1 MAVIKNIP
9 SQRLINGKVIN
20 TSEVSVVSEPFY
32 ETHGEAC
39 IVIRGIQQAKIRLD
53 SISTDH
59 TVIKAMTKV
68 LIIPDIGKIDEEY
81 DEILIDKGACVEF
94 RFCAGVWYIISSDG
108 LKQS

>member
-9 SQRLINGKVIN
+9 SQRIVNGKIIN

-39 IVIRGIQQAKIRLD
+39 IVIRGIVQSKVRLD

-81 DEILIDKGACVEF
+81 DELFIDKGACVEF

-108 LKQS
+108 LKMS

>member
-1 MAVIKNIP
+1 MSVIKNTP
-9 SQRLINGKVIN
+9 AQRVINGKVIH
-20 TSEVSVVSEPFY
+20 TSEVAVVSEPFY

-39 IVIRGIQQAKIRLD
+39 IVIRGVDQAKVRLD
-53 SISTDH
+53 RMSTDH

-68 LIIPDIGKIDEEY
+68 TIVPDEGLIDEEY
-81 DEILIDKGACVEF
+81 DEMLIDRGACVEL

>member
-1 MAVIKNIP
+1 MSVIKNTP
-9 SQRLINGKVIN
+9 SQRVINGKIIT
-20 TSEVSVVSEPFY
+20 TSEVAVVSEPFY

-39 IVIRGIQQAKIRLD
+39 IVIRGIEQSKVRLD

-68 LIIPDIGKIDEEY
+68 LIVPDIGRIDEDY
-81 DEILIDKGACVEF
+81 DEILIDRGACVEVI
-94 RFCAGVWYIISSDG
+94 FCAGVWYIISSDG

>member
-1 MAVIKNIP
+1 MAVIKNTP
-9 SQRLINGKVIN
+9 AQRVINGRVIN
-20 TSEVSVVSEPFY
+20 TSEVAVVSEPFY

-39 IVIRGIQQAKIRLD
+39 IVIRGVDQSKVRLD
-53 SISTDH
+53 SFSTDH

-68 LIIPDIGKIDEEY
+68 IIVPDKGLIDDEY
-81 DEILIDKGACVEF
+81 DEMLIDRGACVEF

>member
-1 MAVIKNIP
+1 MSVIKNTP
-9 SQRLINGKVIN
+9 SQRVINGKMIT
-20 TSEVSVVSEPFY
+20 TSETAVVSEPFY

-39 IVIRGIQQAKIRLD
+39 IVI
-53 SISTDH
+53 H

-68 LIIPDIGKIDEEY
+68 LIVPDIGRIDEDY
-81 DEILIDKGACVEF
+81 DELLIERGACVEF

>member
-9 SQRLINGKVIN
+9 SQRIVNGKVIN

-39 IVIRGIQQAKIRLD
+39 IVIRGITQSKVRLD

-81 DEILIDKGACVEF
+81 DELFIDKGACVEF

-108 LKQS
+108 LKMS

>member
-1 MAVIKNIP
+1 MSVIKSIP
-9 SQRLINGKVIN
+9 SQRIFNNKVIN
-20 TSEVSVVSEPFY
+20 TSEVAVVSEPFY

-39 IVIRGIQQAKIRLD
+39 VVIRGIESAKVRLD

-59 TVIKAMTKV
+59 TTIKAMTKV

-94 RFCAGVWYIISSDG
+94 RFCAGTWYIISSDG

>member
-39 IVIRGIQQAKIRLD
+39 IVLRGIQQAKIRLD

-108 LKQS
+108 LKMS

>member
-9 SQRLINGKVIN
+9 SQRIVNGKVIN

-39 IVIRGIQQAKIRLD
+39 IVIRGIAQSKERLD

-81 DEILIDKGACVEF
+81 DELFIDKGACVEF

-108 LKQS
+108 LKMS

>member
-1 MAVIKNIP
+1 MSVIKNTP
-9 SQRLINGKVIN
+9 SQRVINGKMIT
-20 TSEVSVVSEPFY
+20 TSETAVVSEPFY

-39 IVIRGIQQAKIRLD
+39 IVIRGVPQAKVRLD
-53 SISTDH
+53 SMSTDH

-68 LIIPDIGKIDEEY
+68 LIVPDIGRIDEDY
-81 DEILIDKGACVEF
+81 DEILIDRGACVEF

>member
-1 MAVIKNIP
+1 MAVIKNTP
-9 SQRLINGKVIN
+9 AQRVINGKVIN
-20 TSEVSVVSEPFY
+20 TSEVAVISEPFY

-39 IVIRGIQQAKIRLD
+39 IVIRGVDQAKVRLD
-53 SISTDH
+53 SFSTDH

-68 LIIPDIGKIDEEY
+68 TIVPDKGLIDEEY
-81 DEILIDKGACVEF
+81 DEMLIDRGACVEF